1 MRGLTPASVVPESSG
16 GRTEEA
22 CIRPAR
28 LLEDATLAWHA
39 VGTAEAWPGSL
50 AFLDG
55 VQRSVLLA
63 YAGSAPL
70 VVGEVAAA
78 VRERQ
83 DRRLATVLEQRR
95 LLLIARP
102 EALGAA
108 GELPPGLD
116 TVALPTDEPAHPVRD
131 LANAARALDRA
142 RGALELALGGDLS
155 CPLRRLADRGRDAHR
170 EPGLG
175 GRCAHA
181 GRLQEPCDAS
191 LRWCDLERFLR
202 VPLAHRTSIYAPKT
216 RSLTPVHEWALRL
229 WPWEGKDVFHGLV
242 RIQVAPANGTPDTAD
257 ALSRR
262 ILAERA
268 PLSTPDH
275 RWDRLLYGI
284 HSVESY
290 LRAGYRSLA

>member
-1 MRGLTPASVVPESSG
+1 MPPSLVNLAHLRRVLAVRGLTPASVVPESSG

-28 LLEDATLAWHA
+28 LVEDATLAWHP

-108 GELPPGLD
+108 GELPPGL
-116 TVALPTDEPAHPVRD
+116 
-131 LANAARALDRA
+131 
-142 RGALELALGGDLS
+142 
-155 CPLRRLADRGRDAHR
+155 
-170 EPGLG
+170 
-175 GRCAHA
+175 
-181 GRLQEPCDAS
+181 
-191 LRWCDLERFLR
+191 
-202 VPLAHRTSIYAPKT
+202 
-216 RSLTPVHEWALRL
+216 
-229 WPWEGKDVFHGLV
+229 
-242 RIQVAPANGTPDTAD
+242 
-257 ALSRR
+257 
-262 ILAERA
+262 
-268 PLSTPDH
+268 
-275 RWDRLLYGI
+275 
-284 HSVESY
+284 
-290 LRAGYRSLA
+290 